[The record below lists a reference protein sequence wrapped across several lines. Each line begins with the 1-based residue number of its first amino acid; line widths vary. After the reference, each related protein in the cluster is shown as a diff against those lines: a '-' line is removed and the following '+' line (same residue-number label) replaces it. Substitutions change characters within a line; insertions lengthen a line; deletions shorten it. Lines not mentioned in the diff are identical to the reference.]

1 MNAPRSRAG
10 SRFGPYELRSLLG
23 RGGMGEVYEA
33 YDTSK
38 GRVVAL
44 KLLPEEL
51 AHDPSYQERFR
62 RESQATARLA
72 EPHIIPIHDWGE
84 IDGVLYIDMR
94 LVRGQNLR
102 ALLRREGPMDPARAV
117 AIVDQVADALDAA
130 HSAGLVHRDVKPA
143 NVLVTEAD
151 FAYLADFGIAR
162 SEGDSGMTLVGTA
175 IGSYIYMAP
184 ERFDVGPVDG
194 RADVYSLGCVLHE
207 CLTGATPFPVQS
219 VSVLIRSHLSE
230 PPPRASLHRP
240 DVPPA
245 LDAVIA
251 HAMAKTPAD
260 RYPTAGEFAGAARA
274 AIGLSPNY
282 RTPQPTPDTPH
293 PPPPI
298 NPPSRTEATTYL
310 ALNALSTLRTS
321 NPPTP
326 PPTPDT
332 ENDRGPNAEPLSS
345 SEQDYGTPDN
355 EREQETYSAPVG
367 DSSRDAYDAPASDSR
382 QDTYGTPASES
393 RQHAY
398 GEPVGDSGQDAY
410 DAPVGESRQGAH
422 GTPVSESGQDTHG
435 APSPGSG
442 QGGYG
447 TSVSDSG
454 PESRSVRGGYDA
466 PGGAG
471 TGADVVPGGYEGG
484 RDMSGARMRDEA
496 TTFQPFGPEG
506 PTIAAQMR
514 PRGADPTRGF
524 PVEAGQEPA
533 PQGYPLDEGGEP
545 PVAGAPTTVMA
556 TGVGTGRPSTADSPT
571 TFMARGQMPS
581 EAEDTEPQGRGF
593 EPPTTGTLRIIPPA
607 KQGDEHDTGSDLPVI
622 HPADPTLVRPGEFQ
636 FTPLP
641 QQSPPRPPAP
651 WELPPRTEFL
661 PRSELRQPG
670 AETAYEGDEYGYE
683 EGEGYGYDEHYG
695 GSDYAADEY
704 DDRRANKR
712 SIAVPI
718 VLGVLGVALAAVVAA
733 FGWHVLNKP
742 PGTSVAISTGSPTT
756 RATTASPSPSA
767 ATTTSA
773 ATGTS
778 AAAPPPGATA
788 CQNTGAAQGKYAHAA
803 TGTSVTSCG
812 FAEAVRAAYAQ
823 AASAGSQP
831 ATVTA
836 VSPVT
841 GRSYTMNCTTS
852 GRVVTCSGGENAVV
866 YVY

>member
-1 MNAPRSRAG
+1 
-10 SRFGPYELRSLLG
+10 
-23 RGGMGEVYEA
+23 
-33 YDTSK
+33 
-38 GRVVAL
+38 
-44 KLLPEEL
+44 
-51 AHDPSYQERFR
+51 
-62 RESQATARLA
+62 
-72 EPHIIPIHDWGE
+72 
-84 IDGVLYIDMR
+84 MR

-102 ALLRREGPMDPARAV
+102 ALLRRECPMDPARAV

-162 SEGDSGMTLVGTA
+162 SEGDSG
-175 IGSYIYMAP
+175 
-184 ERFDVGPVDG
+184 
-194 RADVYSLGCVLHE
+194 
-207 CLTGATPFPVQS
+207 
-219 VSVLIRSHLSE
+219 
-230 PPPRASLHRP
+230 
-240 DVPPA
+240 
-245 LDAVIA
+245 
-251 HAMAKTPAD
+251 
-260 RYPTAGEFAGAARA
+260 
-274 AIGLSPNY
+274 
-282 RTPQPTPDTPH
+282 
-293 PPPPI
+293 
-298 NPPSRTEATTYL
+298 
-310 ALNALSTLRTS
+310 
-321 NPPTP
+321 
-326 PPTPDT
+326 
-332 ENDRGPNAEPLSS
+332 
-345 SEQDYGTPDN
+345 
-355 EREQETYSAPVG
+355 
-367 DSSRDAYDAPASDSR
+367 RDAYDAPVGESR
-382 QDTYGTPASES
+382 QDTYATPASEG

-398 GEPVGDSGQDAY
+398 GEPVGDSRQGAFGTPASGSRQDTY
-410 DAPVGESRQGAH
+410 DAPANDSSTYGEPVGD
-422 GTPVSESGQDTHG
+422 SGQDTHG

-447 TSVSDSG
+447 ASVSEGG
-454 PESRSVRGGYDA
+454 PESRSARGGYEA
-466 PGGAG
+466 SGE
-471 TGADVVPGGYEGG
+471 TSADVVPGGYGAGGG
-484 RDMSGARMRDEA
+484 RDMPGVRMRDEA

-514 PRGADPTRGF
+514 PRGADPTRVF

-533 PQGYPLDEGGEP
+533 PRGYPLDEGGEP
-545 PVAGAPTTVMA
+545 PVAGAPTTVMP

-571 TFMARGQMPS
+571 TFMARDRAPS
-581 EAEDTEPQGRGF
+581 DAEDTDPQAHGF

-622 HPADPTLVRPGEFQ
+622 HPSDPTLVRPGEFQ

-661 PRSELRQPG
+661 PRSDLRQPG

-756 RATTASPSPSA
+756 RAATASPSPSA
-767 ATTTSA
+767 ATTTGA
-773 ATGTS
+773 ATSTS
-778 AAAPPPGATA
+778 AAATPPPGATA
-788 CQNTGAAQGKYAHAA
+788 CQSTGAAQGKYAHAA

-831 ATVTA
+831 ATVVA
-836 VSPVT
+836 LSPVT
-841 GRSYTMNCTTS
+841 GRSYTMTCTTS